1 MQAYLLRDC
10 GPDNKCIPDLQIIS
24 AQVNISGEYE
34 RSSVNL
40 EFYISYLSVRQR
52 DSFVIGSI
60 SEILVAVSVKNVKE
74 NAYNARLTA
83 TFPRELTI
91 LSSVSKIA

>member
-1 MQAYLLRDC
+1 M
-10 GPDNKCIPDLQIIS
+10 
-24 AQVNISGEYE
+24 
-34 RSSVNL
+34 
-40 EFYISYLSVRQR
+40 SVRQR

-60 SEILVAVSVKNVKE
+60 SEILVVVSVKNAKE

-91 LSSVSKIA
+91 LSSVSKISLLSMNSIMQFICLAD